1 MASLVLL
8 LSLFV
13 RPKIRSQVSTVA
25 ASSSDIKED
34 TSTWH
39 VKWEKQRENNDRDN
53 GLEDIMGEKILQEP
67 RERHELVD
75 FGKGG
80 SGSNGLHLL
89 YLVRIKVAQV
99 LYSNTDAAI
108 LILTLISA
116 LAPPFSPKT
125 GKDNST
131 LP

>member
-67 RERHELVD
+67 RVCI
-75 FGKGG
+75 
-80 SGSNGLHLL
+80 HL
-89 YLVRIKVAQV
+89 I
-99 LYSNTDAAI
+99 
-108 LILTLISA
+108 
-116 LAPPFSPKT
+116 
-125 GKDNST
+125 
-131 LP
+131 